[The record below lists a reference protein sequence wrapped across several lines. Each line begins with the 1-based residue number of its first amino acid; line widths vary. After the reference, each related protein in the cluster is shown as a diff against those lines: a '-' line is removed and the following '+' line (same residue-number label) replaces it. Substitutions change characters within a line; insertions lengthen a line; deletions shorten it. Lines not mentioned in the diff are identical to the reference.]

1 MIEIDKIRT
10 KAQQW
15 LGPEFNEETRKEV
28 REMLEKDEKKLID
41 AFYQDLE
48 FGTGGLRGIMGAGT
62 NRMNIYTLG
71 MATQGLSNYI
81 IKECGN
87 KGIKVAIAHDCRNN
101 SRYFAETA
109 ADIFSA
115 NGFEVYLFEA
125 LRPTPELSFAIRQYK
140 CQSGVVI
147 TASHN
152 PPEYNGYKAYWN
164 DGGQVVAPHDEA
176 IIEEVRKITS
186 VSQIKFDG
194 KKEKIRIIGK
204 ETDELFLKE
213 VLKMSIN
220 PEIIRK
226 HNDLGIVF
234 TPIHGTGAP
243 LVPEALKMFGFKN
256 IQNVPEQDAPDG
268 NFPTVKSP
276 NPEEPAALSMAIK
289 KATETGADLVMAT
302 DPDADRL
309 GIAVRNKKNEFV
321 LLNGN
326 QTGALLIQYI
336 LSQFKEKKKYK
347 GNEFIIKTIVTTDL
361 LDRIAEKHKV
371 KCYNVLTGFKFFAEL
386 IRELEGKEK
395 YIGGGEESYGFL
407 PGDYVRDKDAVASCA
422 LAAEVAAWAKSRGK
436 TLYEQL
442 IDIYLEYGL
451 YKEKLINIVRKG
463 AEGANEI
470 RSMMKGYRNN
480 PPETI
485 NKSKVVKVDDYA
497 TLVSTNCI
505 TGEKKK
511 IDLLESDV
519 LQFFLED
526 GSKISV
532 RPSGTEPKIKFYF
545 SVNTKLESAAKFDE
559 TEMYLDQRIDDIIK
573 DMRLSCVFYHGIPHF
588 ERGTRSVLTVKLI
601 ENSVKLRGL
610 SI

>member
-1 MIEIDKIRT
+1 MLSIEKIRE
-10 KAQQW
+10 KASEW
-15 LGPEFNEETRKEV
+15 LGSDFNEETRKEV

-48 FGTGGLRGIMGAGT
+48 FGTGGLRGVMGAGT

-87 KGIKVAIAHDCRNN
+87 DGIKVAIAHDCRNN

-125 LRPTPELSFAIRQYK
+125 LRPTPELSFAIRHYK

-176 IIEEVRKITS
+176 IIDEVRKIKS
-186 VSQIKFDG
+186 VSEIKFNAQKDRI
-194 KKEKIRIIGK
+194 KIIGK
-204 ETDELFLKE
+204 ETDQVFLNE

-220 PEIIRK
+220 PEIIK
-226 HNDLGIVF
+226 KNSNIGIVY
-234 TPIHGTGAP
+234 TPIHGTGGTV
-243 LVPEALKMFGFKN
+243 VPQALKMFGFTN
-256 IQNVPEQDAPDG
+256 IGNVPEQDIVDG

-289 KATETGADLVMAT
+289 KASETGADLVMAT

-309 GIAVRNKKNEFV
+309 GLAVRNNKGDFV

-326 QTGALLIQYI
+326 QTGVVLTHYI
-336 LSQFKEKKKYK
+336 LSQYKERNKYK
-347 GNEFIIKTIVTTDL
+347 GNEYIIKTIVTTDL
-361 LDRIAEKHKV
+361 LDRIAEKYGV

-386 IRELEGKEK
+386 IRKLEGKEK

-422 LAAEVAAWAKSRGK
+422 LAAEIAAFAKEKGK
-436 TLYEQL
+436 TIYGMLV
-442 IDIYLEYGL
+442 DIYLEYGL
-451 YKEKLINIVRKG
+451 YREKLINIVRKG
-463 AEGANEI
+463 AEGAAEI
-470 RSMMKGYRNN
+470 KAMMKGYRSD
-480 PPETI
+480 PPKTI
-485 NKSKVVKVDDYA
+485 NNSRVVRIDDYES
-497 TLVSTNCI
+497 LVSTDLRS
-505 TGEKKK
+505 GEKKRIELIK
-511 IDLLESDV
+511 SDV

-526 GSKISV
+526 GSKISI

-545 SVNTKLESAAKFDE
+545 SVNTALTSADKFDE
-559 TEMYLDQRIDDIIK
+559 TEKLLDQRIADIIR
-573 DMRLSCVFYHGIPHF
+573 DMRLQ
-588 ERGTRSVLTVKLI
+588 
-601 ENSVKLRGL
+601 
-610 SI
+610 

>member
-1 MIEIDKIRT
+1 MLSVEEIRN
-10 KAQQW
+10 KARQW
-15 LGPEFNEETRKEV
+15 LGPEFNEVTRKEV

-101 SRYFAETA
+101 SRYFAETT

-125 LRPTPELSFAIRQYK
+125 LRPTPELSFAIRHYK

-152 PPEYNGYKAYWN
+152 PPEYNGYKAYWD

-176 IIEEVRKITS
+176 IIDEVRKITS
-186 VSQIKFDG
+186 VSQIKFEG
-194 KKEKIRIIGK
+194 KKYKIKIIGK
-204 ETDELFLKE
+204 ETDLLFLNE
-213 VLKMSIN
+213 VIKMSIN
-220 PEIIRK
+220 PDIIK
-226 HNDLGIVF
+226 KQKDIGIVY
-234 TPIHGTGAP
+234 TPIHGTGVT
-243 LVPEALKMFGFKN
+243 LVPRTLKMFGFEN
-256 IQNVPEQDAPDG
+256 IQNVPEQDIVDG

-289 KATETGADLVMAT
+289 KAYETGAELVMAT
-302 DPDADRL
+302 DPDADRI
-309 GIAVRNKKNEFV
+309 GVAVRNKKNEFV

-326 QTGALLIQYI
+326 QTAVLLTHYI
-336 LSQFKEKKKYK
+336 LSQFKERNKYK
-347 GNEFIIKTIVTTDL
+347 GNEYIIKTIVTTDL
-361 LDRIAEKHKV
+361 LDKIAEKYKV

-386 IRELEGKEK
+386 IRNLEGKEK

-407 PGDYVRDKDAVASCA
+407 PGDYVRDKDAVGSCA
-422 LAAEVAAWAKSRGK
+422 LTAEVAAWAKSKGK
-436 TLYEQL
+436 SLYEQL
-442 IDIYLEYGL
+442 IDIYLKYGL
-451 YKEKLINIVRKG
+451 YNEKLINIVRKG
-463 AEGANEI
+463 AEGAKEI
-470 RSMMKGYRNN
+470 KAMMTEYRNN
-480 PPETI
+480 PPKTI
-485 NKSKVVKVDDYA
+485 NNSKVAKIDDYE
-497 TLVSTNCI
+497 TLISTNCI

-511 IDLLESDV
+511 IDLIKSDV

-545 SVNTKLESAAKFDE
+545 SVNTKLESAEEFDKTQNFHDE
-559 TEMYLDQRIDDIIK
+559 RIDGIIK
-573 DMRLSCVFYHGIPHF
+573 DM
-588 ERGTRSVLTVKLI
+588 KL
-601 ENSVKLRGL
+601 L
-610 SI
+610 

>member
-1 MIEIDKIRT
+1 MLSIDEIRT
-10 KAQQW
+10 RAREW
-15 LGPEFNEETRKEV
+15 LGSEFNEQTRSEV
-28 REMLEKDEKKLID
+28 SEMLEKDEKRLID

-81 IKECGN
+81 IKECGE
-87 KGIKVAIAHDCRNN
+87 KDIKVAIAYDCRNN
-101 SRYFAETA
+101 SRYFAETT

-140 CQSGVVI
+140 CHSGVVI

-176 IIEEVRKITS
+176 IIEEVRKIKS
-186 VSQIKFDG
+186 VSEIKFNG
-194 KKEKIRIIGK
+194 KKEKIRILGK
-204 ETDELFLKE
+204 ETDLLFLNE

-220 PEIIRK
+220 PDIIRD
-226 HNDLGIVF
+226 HNNIGIVY
-234 TPIHGTGAP
+234 TPIHGSGGT
-243 LVPEALKMFGFKN
+243 LVPQALKMFGFRN
-256 IQNVPEQDAPDG
+256 IQTVPEQDSVDG

-276 NPEEPAALSMAIK
+276 NPEEPAALSMAIN
-289 KATETGADLVMAT
+289 KATETNAEIVMAT

-309 GIAVRNKKNEFV
+309 GIAVRNKKGEFV

-326 QTGALLIQYI
+326 QTGVLLTYYI
-336 LSQFKEKKKYK
+336 LSQYKEKNRYK
-347 GNEFIIKTIVTTDL
+347 GKEFIIKTIVTTDL

-386 IRELEGKEK
+386 IRILEGKEK
-395 YIGGGEESYGFL
+395 YIGGGEESYGYL

-436 TLYEQL
+436 SLYELL
-442 IDIYLEYGL
+442 IDIYTEYGL

-463 AEGANEI
+463 KEGADEI
-470 RSMMKGYRNN
+470 RAMMAVYRSH

-485 NKSKVVKVDDYA
+485 NNSRIVKIDDYN
-497 TLVSTNCI
+497 TLVSTDCL

-511 IDLLESDV
+511 IELLKSDV

-545 SVNTKLESAAKFDE
+545 SVNTKLETPGKFEE
-559 TEMYLDQRIDDIIK
+559 TEKLLDQRIADVIK
-573 DMRLSCVFYHGIPHF
+573 DMNLS
-588 ERGTRSVLTVKLI
+588 
-601 ENSVKLRGL
+601 
-610 SI
+610 

>member
-1 MIEIDKIRT
+1 MLSIEKIRE
-10 KAQQW
+10 KASEW
-15 LGPEFNEETRKEV
+15 LGSDFNEETRKEV

-48 FGTGGLRGIMGAGT
+48 FGTGGLRGVMGAGT

-81 IKECGN
+81 IKECGSS
-87 KGIKVAIAHDCRNN
+87 GIKVAIAHDCRNN

-125 LRPTPELSFAIRQYK
+125 LRPTPELSFAIRHYK

-176 IIEEVRKITS
+176 IIDEVRKIKS
-186 VSQIKFDG
+186 VSEIKFNAQKDRI
-194 KKEKIRIIGK
+194 KIIGK
-204 ETDELFLKE
+204 ETDQVFLNE

-226 HNDLGIVF
+226 NSNIGIVY
-234 TPIHGTGAP
+234 TPIHGTGGTV
-243 LVPEALKMFGFKN
+243 VPQALKMFGFTN
-256 IQNVPEQDAPDG
+256 IGNVPEQDIVDG

-289 KATETGADLVMAT
+289 KASETGADLVMAT

-309 GIAVRNKKNEFV
+309 GLAVRNNKGDFV

-326 QTGALLIQYI
+326 QTGVVLTHYI
-336 LSQFKEKKKYK
+336 LSQYKERNKYK
-347 GNEFIIKTIVTTDL
+347 GNEYIIKTIVTTDL
-361 LDRIAEKHKV
+361 LDRIAEKYGV

-386 IRELEGKEK
+386 IRKLEGKEK

-422 LAAEVAAWAKSRGK
+422 LAAEIAAFAKEKGK
-436 TLYEQL
+436 TIYGMLV
-442 IDIYLEYGL
+442 DIYLEYGL
-451 YKEKLINIVRKG
+451 YREKLINIVRKG
-463 AEGANEI
+463 AEGAAEI
-470 RSMMKGYRNN
+470 KAMMKGYRSD
-480 PPETI
+480 PPKTI
-485 NKSKVVKVDDYA
+485 NNSRVVRIDDYES
-497 TLVSTNCI
+497 LVSTDI
-505 TGEKKK
+505 RSGEKKRIELIK
-511 IDLLESDV
+511 SDV

-545 SVNTKLESAAKFDE
+545 SVNTPLASSDKFDE
-559 TEMYLDQRIDDIIK
+559 TEKLLDQRIADIIK
-573 DMRLSCVFYHGIPHF
+573 DMRLQ
-588 ERGTRSVLTVKLI
+588 
-601 ENSVKLRGL
+601 
-610 SI
+610 